1 MDKRN
6 MNIDRIKFI
15 AILMVLLVH
24 SSTDVFHN
32 IRYLSTFKLLGLS
45 VIHIMTSVAV
55 PLFLMASGYFLLREK
70 KSYKEMIMDKI
81 LSLWIVFVILLI
93 FYHLID
99 YVQYGTFNVGDLL
112 LESIFLKPQI
122 RTYLWYIPLIIGLY
136 LLTPLLSEL
145 VQLIDIK
152 THKYFLIF
160 VFVLSLQRNLND
172 FMQAMGWG
180 MVSDS
185 LKIPS
190 DELIYIAYF
199 TFGYFYYKH
208 KDKFKIPKY
217 SWIVVS
223 IIYLPIRMFLFKRGI
238 AYDYASKPTTFILAV
253 LMFDYIYNLEF
264 ESDFIHHIGTN
275 TLYIYLFHRE
285 ISTWIANLIG
295 VRNNFVVVIM
305 VFGLSFVVSYILT
318 QLYLGMKSCLLD

>member
-6 MNIDRIKFI
+6 GDIDRIKFL

-24 SSTDVFHN
+24 ASTDVFHN
-32 IRYLSTFKLLGLS
+32 IKYLSTFKLMGLS
-45 VIHIMTSVAV
+45 IIHIITSVAV

-70 KSYKEMIMDKI
+70 KSYKEMIEDKI
-81 LSLWIVFVILLI
+81 LPLWIVFVILLI

-99 YVQYGTFNVGDLL
+99 YVQYGTFNLGDLL

-160 VFVLSLQRNLND
+160 VFILSLQRNLND
-172 FMQAMGWG
+172 FMQAMEWG
-180 MVSDS
+180 MISDS

-190 DELIYIAYF
+190 DELIYIGYF
-199 TFGYFYYKH
+199 VFGYFYYQYKENI
-208 KDKFKIPKY
+208 KLPKY
-217 SWIVVS
+217 GWIFVS
-223 IIYLPIRMFLFKRGI
+223 LFYLPFRMFLFKKGI

-253 LMFDYIYNLEF
+253 LMFDYIYNLEL
-264 ESDFIHHIGTN
+264 ESNFIHHIGIN

-295 VRNNFVVVIM
+295 VRNNFVVVII
-305 VFGLSFVVSYILT
+305 VFGLSFGVSYILT
-318 QLYLGMKSCLLD
+318 ELYLWMKSSLLD